1 MAVSRDN
8 FRQQRT
14 AVNLGLVRE
23 TGRKQT
29 EAFVRDWLARSFA
42 DGKNYPVSVRF
53 RNEAQANGPAPL
65 LKDR

>member
-1 MAVSRDN
+1 MANQKAQDN
-8 FRQQRT
+8 I
-14 AVNLGLVRE
+14 GLVRE

-53 RNEAQANGPAPL
+53 RNEAQANGLAPL
-65 LKDR
+65 PKDR